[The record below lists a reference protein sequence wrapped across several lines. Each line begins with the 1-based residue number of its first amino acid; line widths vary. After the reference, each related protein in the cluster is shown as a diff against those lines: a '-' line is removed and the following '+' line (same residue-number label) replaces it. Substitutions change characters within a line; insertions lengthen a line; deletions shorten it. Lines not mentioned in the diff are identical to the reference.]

1 MSEKYLI
8 GVDLGTSG
16 TKAGLYR
23 ADGTLVA
30 QASQEV
36 PIYTPKPGIVEQEN
50 DDFYRTAAQTVREC
64 ITQSGIDPRQVAGV
78 AFDSQMAGIG
88 SIDEDYRP
96 ATRFDS
102 WLDMRCQPYIK
113 AMDEQAG
120 ERVTELTGCAP
131 TCDHG
136 PKILWWMHERPNEF
150 RRIAKFVTPAGY
162 VAGNMT
168 GLKAE
173 QAFMDYTFIH
183 FSGFADSRALAWSG
197 ELCDA
202 FGMDP
207 DKLPHIVEPWKIV
220 GEVTG
225 AAARDFGLAE
235 GTPVAAGCGD
245 TAACALGAGAVR
257 PGMLF
262 DTAGTAAV
270 LAAGTEHFVADKKYR
285 ALLCMHSVIT
295 GLYNPLAYIAG
306 GGLALRWFRDQ
317 FYKAHKGQPQ
327 PLEGDLYEE
336 MIGIASETPPGADGL
351 MFSPHLGGRICP
363 SSPAMRGAWIGFS
376 WGHSQAHFLRALLE
390 SVAFEY
396 AFYLK
401 ILKDQVPDLALFET
415 RAVGG
420 GAHSRVW
427 NQIKADVLD
436 VPYQRL
442 DRAELGTWGSALIA
456 GKAVG
461 LFDDLAERAMECT
474 RPAGA
479 PVRPDADVHDVYAPL
494 IERYI
499 RMQEKLDEYFTG
511 EEGN

>member
-1 MSEKYLI
+1 MTGKYLI

-23 ADGTLVA
+23 VDGTLVA
-30 QASQEV
+30 EASQEV
-36 PIYTPKPGIVEQEN
+36 PLYYPRPGVVEQEN
-50 DDFYRTAAQTVREC
+50 DDFYRTAAQTVRAC
-64 ITQSGIDPRQVAGV
+64 LMQSGIDPREVAAI

-88 SIDEDYRP
+88 SIDENYHP

-102 WLDMRCQPYIK
+102 WLDMRCEPYIQQ
-113 AMDEQAG
+113 MDALAG

-136 PKILWWMHERPNEF
+136 PKILWWMHERPEEF
-150 RRIAKFVTPAGY
+150 RRIARFVTPAGY
-162 VAGNMT
+162 VGGRMA
-168 GLKAE
+168 GLKAD

-183 FSGFADSRALAWSG
+183 FSGFSDSRSLAWSG
-197 ELCDA
+197 ELTGI
-202 FGMDP
+202 FGLDP
-207 DKLPHIVEPWKIV
+207 DKLPKIVEPWKMV
-220 GEVTG
+220 GEVT
-225 AAARDFGLAE
+225 AEAARDFGLAA

-245 TAACALGAGAVR
+245 TAACALGAGAVQ

-270 LAAGTEHFVADKKYR
+270 LAACTEHFVADQKYR
-285 ALLCMHSVIT
+285 ALLCMHSVIP

-317 FYKAHKGQPQ
+317 FYKAQKSQPQ

-336 MIGIASETPPGADGL
+336 MIQIAAGIEPGADGL

-376 WGHSQAHFLRALLE
+376 WGHTQAHFLRALLE

-401 ILKDQVPDLALFET
+401 ILKDQVPGLKLFET

-420 GAHSRVW
+420 GAHSQAW

-442 DRAELGTWGSALIA
+442 DRSELGTWGAALVA
-456 GKAVG
+456 GKSVG
-461 LFDDLAERAMECT
+461 LFDDLAARAMECT
-474 RPAGA
+474 RPAGE
-479 PVRPDADVHDVYAPL
+479 PIRPEPEARAAYAPL
-494 IERYI
+494 VERYI
-499 RMQEKLDEYFTG
+499 RMQSSLEEFFAG
-511 EEGN
+511 ER